1 MADPSTEP
9 RLCSECQ
16 SFYGTA
22 ATNFMCSS
30 CFKKAG
36 GAQVKKPEPMAAVQ
50 LPSVTTTTEVV
61 APVEEK
67 KDG

>member
-1 MADPSTEP
+1 MADQSTEP

-50 LPSVTTTTEVV
+50 LPSAAVTNEVV